1 MAADRKKVMNAKKKR
16 AKKAVGK
23 RQAFPFA
30 ENGREM
36 YGWAADL
43 FPLPRSLTGPGVR
56 ATLEYIKRRLPALQ
70 IHSVPSGTRA
80 FDWTVPDEWTIRD
93 AFVADES
100 GKRLIDFRAHNL
112 HVVGYSEPVDRWLT
126 LDELQPYLHSL
137 PEQPNAIPYLTS
149 YYKRQWGFCLSD
161 KLRKRLKPG
170 RYHVMIDSDLK
181 PGVMNYGELVL
192 PGKEDREILL
202 STYICHPS
210 MANNELSG
218 PVVVTALAR
227 ELTAR
232 SDRRLG
238 YRIIFVPETIGAIV
252 YISRHLDRLKQSV
265 IAGFVVTC
273 VGDERAYSFLGSR
286 RGNTLSDR
294 IAHHILDRSVGSYDH
309 YSFLDRGSDER
320 QYGSPLVDLPV
331 VSIMRSKYGTGN
343 YPEYHTSLDN
353 MSLITPR
360 GLADSYAILS
370 KCIRGLELNR
380 TYRAVFPCEPQ
391 LSPRDLYPT
400 FSTRDSGRSVRDMMN
415 VLAYA
420 DGKNDLISIAEIIGV
435 DVFKCSEI
443 ANKLCAA
450 GVLTTV

>member
-1 MAADRKKVMNAKKKR
+1 MGAGRKDPMGVKKRRRKKSVTK
-16 AKKAVGK
+16 
-23 RQAFPFA
+23 QSQPFA
-30 ENGREM
+30 EIGCEM
-36 YGWAADL
+36 YSWAADL

-56 ATLEYIKRRLPALQ
+56 ATLEYIKNLLPALQ
-70 IHSVPSGTRA
+70 IHSVPSGTKV

-126 LDELQPYLHSL
+126 LEELQPYLHSL
-137 PEQPNAIPYLTS
+137 PKQPNAIPYLTS

-161 KLRKRLKPG
+161 KQRRRLKPG
-170 RYHVMIDSDLK
+170 RYHAVIDSDLK

-192 PGKEDREILL
+192 PGSDDREILL

-218 PVVVTALAR
+218 PVVVMGLAR
-227 ELTAR
+227 ELAAR
-232 SDRRLG
+232 KNRFT
-238 YRIIFVPETIGAIV
+238 YRIVFIPETIGAIA
-252 YISRHLDRLKQSV
+252 YISRHLERLKQSV

-273 VGDERAYSFLGSR
+273 VGDQRAYTLLASR
-286 RGNTLSDR
+286 AGNTLSDR
-294 IAHHILDRSVGSYDH
+294 IASHVLRHTVGSYDQ

-343 YPEYHTSLDN
+343 FPEYHTSLDN
-353 MSLITPR
+353 MSLISPG
-360 GLADSYAILS
+360 GLAGSYAVLS
-370 KCIRGLELNR
+370 NCIKGLELNR
-380 TYRAVFPCEPQ
+380 TYKAVFPCEPQ
-391 LSPRDLYPT
+391 LSRRGLYPT
-400 FSTRDSGRSVRDMMN
+400 LSTRESGKTVRNLMN

-420 DGKNDLISIAEIIGV
+420 DGTNDLLSIAEITGI
-435 DVFKCSEI
+435 DIFSCSEI
-443 ANKLCAA
+443 AEKLCAA
-450 GVLTTV
+450 GVLQPA